1 MPTDITVSVN
11 DERFIVPAQESS
23 SDFVAG
29 FLTKTPL
36 NELVRALG
44 NTAERQQGYLVVPE
58 LADWFARLN
67 NPLGTDMLTDGHD
80 TYAGGPDAGSHTEDG
95 NAAGS
100 KLDGVN
106 PRWPFGPTGSWEREW
121 YAVHNYLKYGGSAVV
136 AGTGSVQNTTDPR
149 TTLVDYPNQLDVVF
163 AATGGASANV
173 DISHI
178 ANTRTDVIGILGAG
192 FISGDIATRNTD
204 GFLSLTGV
212 SGFSGAGVTHSQ
224 YTFAVP
230 GTKYHLKTSQN
241 IQVDTDFNL
250 LQESFLTPDAA
261 GCFARTMV
269 EGRSFKSPAGMER
282 GKILDV
288 VRIGKVINDT
298 DYDTLYNAGVNPVRT
313 FPEGSFLFGDKSGE
327 AIEGDPTLLG
337 SPHVAGSV
345 TIPPSVGGGLDKSNV
360 AVFSRINVVRTFL
373 YLKKILGE
381 SARRYLFEINDSA
394 TRQSFISTITPILRT
409 VQAGRGISEFNIV
422 CDQSNNT
429 QAVIDANEFVVDV
442 FIKPTKSI
450 NFIRLRFTNKDSNQ
464 SLATE

>member
-11 DERFIVPAQESS
+11 DERFIVPAQETS

-29 FLTKTPL
+29 FLTKVAL

-44 NTAERQQGYLVVPE
+44 NTAERQQGYLVVPDIS
-58 LADWFARLN
+58 DWFARLN

-95 NAAGS
+95 NSTGS
-100 KLDGVN
+100 KLDGNN
-106 PRWPFGPTGSWEREW
+106 PRWPFGPTGAWEREW

-136 AGTGSVQNTTDPR
+136 AGTGSVQNTNTPR
-149 TTLVDYPNQLDVVF
+149 STLVDYSDQLDVIF

-178 ANTRTDVIGILGAG
+178 ANTRTDVVGILGAG
-192 FISGDIATRNTD
+192 FSGDILNIAGGD
-204 GFLSLTGV
+204 GV
-212 SGFSGAGVTHSQ
+212 SGFSGEGVTHSQ

-241 IQVDTDFNL
+241 IQVETDFNL
-250 LQESFLTPDAA
+250 LQESFLTPDVA

-288 VRIGKVINDT
+288 VRIGKVINDSE
-298 DYDTLYNAGVNPVRT
+298 YDALYNAGVNPVRT

-327 AIEGDPTLLG
+327 AVPGDPTLLG
-337 SPHVAGSV
+337 SPAAAGAV
-345 TIPPSVGGGLDKSNV
+345 TTPPSIGGGLAPSGV
-360 AVFSRINVVRTFL
+360 GVFTRINVVRTFL
-373 YLKKILGE
+373 YLKNILGE
-381 SARRYLFEINDSA
+381 SARRYLFEINDAA

-409 VQAGRGISEFNIV
+409 VQAGRGISDFNIV